1 MIRLSTSCISLIV
14 VLMFAGI
21 SYAQVDPNSVVA
33 IWLFDE
39 GSGTT
44 ARDAS
49 GNGNHGTLTGGVSW
63 VQGKFGKA
71 LEFNGTDGYVDTGQ
85 QLLEQVEEFSIL
97 LWVQKGNITASRI
110 GLAGQNDTVE
120 FGFIDPTTVQVWSEG
135 AGTSADVNYAYPEGE
150 WHHVAATGD
159 LSSLKNYL
167 DGTLGGQTAIG
178 VANHGSSAFN
188 FNIGG
193 GGVFDDVG
201 NFYTGAID
209 EVAVFNVALAEDDIK
224 TIMESG
230 LQDTLGLA
238 AVSSEGKLATSWGCL
253 KAGY

>member
-1 MIRLSTSCISLIV
+1 MFVSTS
-14 VLMFAGI
+14 
-21 SYAQVDPNSVVA
+21 YALVDPNSVVA

-44 ARDAS
+44 ARDSS
-49 GNGNHGTLTGGVSW
+49 GNGYDGTLMGGVSW
-63 VQGKFGKA
+63 VPGKFGGA
-71 LEFNGTDGYVDTGQ
+71 LEFNGTDAYVDTGQ

-120 FGFIDPTTVQVWSEG
+120 FGFIAPTTVELWSEG
-135 AGTSADVNYAYPEGE
+135 AGTNAQVSYVHPEGE
-150 WHHVAATGD
+150 WHHVGATGD
-159 LSSLKNYL
+159 LFSLTTYL
-167 DGTLGGQTAIG
+167 DGTLGGQTTIG

-193 GGVFDDVG
+193 GGVFDGTG

-209 EVAVFNVALAEDDIK
+209 EVAVFNVALAEDDIR
-224 TIMESG
+224 TIMEAG
-230 LQDTLGLA
+230 LGETLGLT
-238 AVSSEGKLATSWGCL
+238 AVSSEGKLAASWGGL

>member
-1 MIRLSTSCISLIV
+1 MTRLSALCISSIV
-14 VLMFAGI
+14 ILMFVGI
-21 SYAQVDPNSVVA
+21 SYAQVNPNSVVA

-44 ARDAS
+44 ARDSS
-49 GNGNHGTLTGGVSW
+49 GNGNDGTLKGGVKW

-71 LEFNGTDGYVDTGQ
+71 LEFNGTDAYVDTGQ

-120 FGFIDPTTVQVWSEG
+120 FGFIAPTTVQVWSEG
-135 AGTSADVNYAYPEGE
+135 AGTSADVNYAHPQGE

-178 VANHGSSAFN
+178 IANHGSSAFN

-193 GGVFDDVG
+193 GGIFDGTG

-224 TIMESG
+224 TIMEAG

-238 AVSSEGKLATSWGCL
+238 AVSSEGKLATCWGGL